1 MIVMEI
7 KHLVSSSIFAH
18 FVDYAIIIIIIA
30 ENRFGEPQK
39 PQKRLSAHLLASNW
53 IKIGL

>member
-18 FVDYAIIIIIIA
+18 FVDYAIIIIIA
-30 ENRFGEPQK
+30 ENRFGELQK

>member
-1 MIVMEI
+1 MVVTEI
-7 KHLVSSSIFAH
+7 KHLVSSSIFTH
-18 FVDYAIIIIIIA
+18 VVDYAIIIIA

-39 PQKRLSAHLLASNW
+39 PQKRLSAHFLASNW